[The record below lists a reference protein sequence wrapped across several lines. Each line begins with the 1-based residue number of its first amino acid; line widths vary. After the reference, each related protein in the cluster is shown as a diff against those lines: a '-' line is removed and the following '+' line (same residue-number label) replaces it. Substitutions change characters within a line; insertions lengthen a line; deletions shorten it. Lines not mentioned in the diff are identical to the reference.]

1 MSAEATVAAPLARRQ
16 PSVLAGLAATAR
28 PKQWTKNLIL
38 FGPLVFA
45 YKLLS
50 PELLLRAVAAFAAF
64 CLVSS
69 AMYVLNDSLDV
80 DSDRQHPTK
89 RGRPLACGQ
98 ISLGQAL
105 TCAAVLGAAGLGLGF
120 TVNIETG

>member
-45 YKLLS
+45 YKLDNGKWTEADQ
-50 PELLLRAVAAFAAF
+50 PKWEETGGAVPGVAA
-64 CLVSS
+64 
-69 AMYVLNDSLDV
+69 
-80 DSDRQHPTK
+80 K
-89 RGRPLACGQ
+89 K
-98 ISLGQAL
+98 
-105 TCAAVLGAAGLGLGF
+105 
-120 TVNIETG
+120 